1 MANKITN
8 YLSIENAEIGFRNFS
23 GRPST
28 YNAEGQRNFC
38 VFLDTELAEALS
50 EDGWNVRWP
59 KDPRPDDD
67 RKPYLQVS
75 VKFDPYPPNIKMVT
89 ASNGVVQLDADSV
102 GLLDD
107 ADIEN
112 VDVRI
117 RPYNWTLQDGR
128 SGVKAYVK
136 DMYVT
141 IQEDPFAH
149 KYASQPADSFAAAE
163 DDIPF
168 M

>member
-1 MANKITN
+1 MPNNTN
-8 YLSIENAEIGFRNFS
+8 YISIENADIGFRNFS

-38 VFLDTELAEALS
+38 VFLDEEIAKDLAD
-50 EDGWNVRWP
+50 DGWNIRWP
-59 KDPRPDDD
+59 KNKTEDDT
-67 RKPYLQVS
+67 RKPFMQVS
-75 VKFDPYPPNIKMVT
+75 IKFEPYPPNIQMIT
-89 ASNGVVQLDADSV
+89 ASNGAVKLDANSV

-117 RPYNWTLQDGR
+117 RPYHWVLQDGR
-128 SGVKAYVK
+128 QGIKAYVK
-136 DMYVT
+136 DLYVT

-149 KYASQPADSFAAAE
+149 KYAARSPMDDAM

>member
-1 MANKITN
+1 MAKITN
-8 YLSIENAEIGFRNFS
+8 YISIENAKIGFRNFS

-38 VFLDTELAEALS
+38 VFLDDELAETLAN
-50 EDGWNVRWP
+50 DGWNVRFP
-59 KDPRPDDD
+59 KDRTEDDT
-67 RKPYLQVS
+67 RQPFLQVS
-75 VKFDPYPPNIKMVT
+75 VKYDPYPPNINMIT
-89 ASNGVVQLDADSV
+89 ASKGTVKLDENAV

-128 SGVKAYVK
+128 TGVKAYVK

-141 IQEDPFAH
+141 VEEDPFAA
-149 KYASQPADSFAAAE
+149 KYAHRN
-163 DDIPF
+163 DDPDVEAF
-168 M
+168 

>member
-1 MANKITN
+1 MPNNVN
-8 YLSIENAEIGFRNFS
+8 YISIENADIGFRNFS

-38 VFLDTELAEALS
+38 VFLDEEVAHDLA
-50 EDGWNVRWP
+50 EDGWNIRWP
-59 KDPRPDDD
+59 KNKTEDDT
-67 RKPYLQVS
+67 RKPFLQVS
-75 VKFDPYPPNIKMVT
+75 IKFDPYPPNIQMIT
-89 ASNGVVQLDADSV
+89 ASNGAVKLDANSV

-107 ADIEN
+107 ADIET
-112 VDVRI
+112 VDLRI
-117 RPYNWTLQDGR
+117 RPYHWTLQDGR

-141 IQEDPFAH
+141 IQEDPFAY
-149 KYASQPADSFAAAE
+149 KYAKKTPMDEQM

-168 M
+168 